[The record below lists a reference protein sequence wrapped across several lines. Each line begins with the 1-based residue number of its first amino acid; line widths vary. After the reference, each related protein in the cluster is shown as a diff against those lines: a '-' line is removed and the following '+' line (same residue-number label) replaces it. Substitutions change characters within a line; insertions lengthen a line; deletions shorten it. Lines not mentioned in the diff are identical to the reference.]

1 MFANRCRLTRTLAA
15 WHVPVDGQPPLHLA
29 AWKGNLK
36 LVKMLL
42 AAGAD
47 PLIKNK
53 RGETAAEVAEGSK
66 TRNQEVVDLIA
77 AHIDAQG
84 NNKDDI

>member
-1 MFANRCRLTRTLAA
+1 MYRVHA
-15 WHVPVDGQPPLHLA
+15 DGQPPLHLA
-29 AWKGNLK
+29 AWKGNLQ
-36 LVKMLL
+36 LVGMLL

-47 PLIKNK
+47 PLIRNK

-77 AHIDAQG
+77 AHIDGQAS
-84 NNKDDI
+84 KEDI

>member
-1 MFANRCRLTRTLAA
+1 M
-15 WHVPVDGQPPLHLA
+15 HLA
-29 AWKGNLK
+29 AWKGNLE
-36 LVKMLL
+36 LVEMLL
-42 AAGAD
+42 ANGAD

-77 AHIDAQG
+77 AHIDGQAS
-84 NNKDDI
+84 KEDI